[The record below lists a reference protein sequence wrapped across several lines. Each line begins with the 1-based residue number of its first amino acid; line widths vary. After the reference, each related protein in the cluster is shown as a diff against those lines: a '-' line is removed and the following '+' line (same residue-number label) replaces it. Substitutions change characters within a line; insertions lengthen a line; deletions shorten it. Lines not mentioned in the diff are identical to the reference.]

1 MNKPLITN
9 MMAVW
14 IEAMKHII
22 ESIKQNGPYQLH
34 VATRIFAWITFPVC
48 CCAPCVVW
56 SCMWRMIA
64 CPCQCMCKGAGHACS
79 NNGCTEPTDYCLSSC
94 IHSIEEHHETLMNVP
109 IKNHVINEAQLQE
122 LKVIVDGLVR
132 DLEDPQTKHKDCLV
146 SMAVKPFMCL
156 LSDASASAS
165 ASASE
170 VKVAVENLKRVNK
183 VLDTMIGRIATPM
196 SVPEQVQVGTKL

>member
-1 MNKPLITN
+1 
-9 MMAVW
+9 
-14 IEAMKHII
+14 
-22 ESIKQNGPYQLH
+22 
-34 VATRIFAWITFPVC
+34 
-48 CCAPCVVW
+48 
-56 SCMWRMIA
+56 
-64 CPCQCMCKGAGHACS
+64 MCKGAGHACS
-79 NNGCTEPTDYCLSSC
+79 NNGCTEPTDYCLSGC
-94 IHSIEEHHETLMNVP
+94 VNSIEEHHETLMNVP

-156 LSDASASAS
+156 LSDVSASTAAS
-165 ASASE
+165 TAAST
-170 VKVAVENLKRVNK
+170 VKVAVENLKCVNK

>member
-1 MNKPLITN
+1 
-9 MMAVW
+9 
-14 IEAMKHII
+14 
-22 ESIKQNGPYQLH
+22 
-34 VATRIFAWITFPVC
+34 
-48 CCAPCVVW
+48 
-56 SCMWRMIA
+56 
-64 CPCQCMCKGAGHACS
+64 MCKGAGHACS